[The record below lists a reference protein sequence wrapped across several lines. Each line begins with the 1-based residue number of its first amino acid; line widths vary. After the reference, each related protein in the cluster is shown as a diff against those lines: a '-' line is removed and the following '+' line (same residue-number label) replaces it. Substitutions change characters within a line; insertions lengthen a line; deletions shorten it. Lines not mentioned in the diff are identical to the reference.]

1 MRSPS
6 LPEPARDAEGASEP
20 AARRPGLLTTLVGV
34 VISVALLAW
43 TLRGVSTADLV
54 REARSARLLPL
65 LLAVALATLSF
76 PLRLVR
82 WRLLLRGPDG
92 RPLPTPPLWHAIAIG
107 FMANNVLPFRA
118 GELVR
123 CYTAARLTGTRFTA
137 ALSSVAVERV
147 FDGLTV
153 VALLGAALLFTH
165 LPDVV
170 RMGGAQVSV
179 AHAAT
184 VAALACIA
192 ALALA
197 LAVVLFPVTAERV
210 IRRGIP
216 APRLA
221 QRLVEMIEGI
231 RHGLAVLR
239 SPRAIAGVVIWSLVL
254 WLENA
259 SAFYVAFWAFDLPVD
274 YWGALLLQ
282 GLLVI
287 GISVPSTPGYVGVFE
302 AVITAVLLLYDVP
315 AERAAAYALVYH
327 ITTFIPITL
336 LGVWSLARTPIALR
350 EARQAH
356 AS

>member
-1 MRSPS
+1 VTAPTDQASA
-6 LPEPARDAEGASEP
+6 PAP
-20 AARRPGLLTTLVGV
+20 RRPGLLTTLLGV
-34 VISVALLAW
+34 AISVALLAW
-43 TLRGVSTADLV
+43 ILRGVSAADLL

-65 LLAVALATLSF
+65 LLTVALATLAF

-82 WRLLLRGPDG
+82 WRLLLRDDAGK
-92 RPLPTPPLWHAIAIG
+92 PLPVTPLWHAVAIG

-123 CYTAARLTGTRFTA
+123 CYAAARLTGTRFAA

-153 VALLGAALLFTH
+153 VALLGAALLFAH

-170 RMGGAQVSV
+170 TMGGVPVSV

-184 VAALACIA
+184 GAALACTA

-197 LAVVLFPVTAERV
+197 LAVVLFPTAAEAMVRRV
-210 IRRGIP
+210 VP
-216 APRLA
+216 SPRLA
-221 QRLVEMIEGI
+221 GRLVELIEGI

-239 SPRAIAGVVIWSLVL
+239 SPRTVAGVVFWSLVL
-254 WLENA
+254 WIENA

-274 YWGALLLQ
+274 FWGALLLQ
-282 GLLVI
+282 GLLVF
-287 GISVPSTPGYVGVFE
+287 GIAVPSTPGYVGVFE
-302 AVITAVLLLYDVP
+302 AVITAVLLLYGVP
-315 AERAAAYALVYH
+315 TERAAAYALVYH

-336 LGVWSLARTPIALR
+336 LGLWSLARTPIALR
-350 EARQAH
+350 EARQAS